1 MDIQTIIRNIPDFP
15 KAGILFRDISP
26 LLKDPKAYRFVIDQF
41 YQRYTSN
48 TEHIDMIIG
57 IESRGFL
64 FASTLA
70 YKLGLPLAMIRKR
83 GKLPPPTHTH
93 EYTLEYG
100 NDVIELPTDS
110 IKAGNR
116 ILLVDDL
123 LATGGTAL
131 ASCHLIEKM
140 GGQIVEI
147 ATVIE
152 LGDLNAREKLKNYK
166 VYSQTVYQ

>member
-1 MDIQTIIRNIPDFP
+1 MDIKQVIRDIPDFP
-15 KAGILFRDISP
+15 KPGILFRDISP
-26 LLKDPKAYRFVIDQF
+26 LLADPKAYHYVIDQF
-41 YQRYTSN
+41 YSRYAN
-48 TEHIDMIIG
+48 DKIDTIIG

-70 YKLGLPLAMIRKR
+70 YKLKLPLAMIRKH
-83 GKLPPPTHTH
+83 GKLPPPTVLY

-100 NDVIELPTDS
+100 NDIIELPS
-110 IKAGNR
+110 AAIKQGER
-116 ILLVDDL
+116 ILLIDDL

-140 GGQIVEI
+140 GGEILEI

-152 LGDLNAREKLKNYK
+152 LGFLKGRERLKNYK
-166 VYSQTVYQ
+166 VFSQTVYE